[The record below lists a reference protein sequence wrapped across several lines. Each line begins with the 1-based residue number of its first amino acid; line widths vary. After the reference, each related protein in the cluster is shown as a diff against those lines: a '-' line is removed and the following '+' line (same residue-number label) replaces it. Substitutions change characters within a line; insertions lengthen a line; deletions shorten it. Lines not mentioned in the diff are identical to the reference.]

1 MCGCLM
7 TSLILL
13 LKEKIYRQMKSQ
25 GKMWV
30 ASCQLGLEEGAH
42 KVAPR
47 KQDYPGD
54 VIYHAVFMEDD
65 FLGIADQPPKLK
77 STHVKYSWEIQMR
90 APGRSPGASLRV
102 WIIAVQHMSQSLD
115 NCSSAHHLPWNGAG
129 RDEGT
134 CLPPV
139 RAGQRPCSGGCR
151 GSLHI
156 ADCTETSSCRGGRRE
171 VCEAQRCPLQHQTS
185 SECDSL
191 FFITP

>member
-1 MCGCLM
+1 MCVCLM
-7 TSLILL
+7 ISLILL

-65 FLGIADQPPKLK
+65 FRGIADQPPKLK
-77 STHVKYSWEIQMR
+77 STRVKYSWEIQMR

-115 NCSSAHHLPWNGAG
+115 NCGPAHRLPWNGAG
-129 RDEGT
+129 RDERT
-134 CLPPV
+134 CLTLV

-151 GSLHI
+151 GSLSH
-156 ADCTETSSCRGGRRE
+156 R
-171 VCEAQRCPLQHQTS
+171 
-185 SECDSL
+185 
-191 FFITP
+191 